1 MFSLILMYSFLEF
14 SIAVYRCA
22 FFNTICYMIIP
33 LIFIIFEYG
42 KGNLIFL
49 IFYINSI
56 FWFERDWVFNFVV
69 LSLHFSRNLW
79 FEIQYLLFEGNCTTM
94 SLFLLDDNF
103 SELGEFWMEGFV
115 KFIHKIILMPP
126 WFII

>member
-22 FFNTICYMIIP
+22 FINTICYMVVP

-42 KGNLIFL
+42 KSNLIFL

-56 FWFERDWVFNFVV
+56 FWFERDWVFYFVV

-79 FEIQYLLFEGNCTTM
+79 FIIQYLLFEGNCTTM

-103 SELGEFWMEGFV
+103 SELREFWMEGFV
-115 KFIHKIILMPP
+115 KFIHKIILMPL

>member
-22 FFNTICYMIIP
+22 FINTICYMVVP
-33 LIFIIFEYG
+33 LIFIIFKYG
-42 KGNLIFL
+42 KGNLILL

-56 FWFERDWVFNFVV
+56 FWFERDWVFYFVV

-79 FEIQYLLFEGNCTTM
+79 FIIQYLLFEGNCTTM

-103 SELGEFWMEGFV
+103 SELREFWMEGFV
-115 KFIHKIILMPP
+115 KFIHKIILMPL